1 MSGGRAAKLDEAV
14 MGILANAP
22 DKDFTADEVELALA
36 GGGFW
41 ANKRMVL
48 SSLKRLQH
56 VLRVSRCF
64 GGCHWRAVGE
74 EVRATHLA
82 AISRGN
88 A

>member
-14 MGILANAP
+14 MGILGNAP
-22 DKDFTADEVELALA
+22 DRDFTADEVELALA

-48 SSLKRLQH
+48 SSLKRLRH
-56 VLRVSRCF
+56 ALRVSECF

-74 EVRATHLA
+74 EARATLLA